1 MLVYQDFN
9 LYFQDGNEPPVKL
22 AHFEETTTR
31 PFSPILSDDNQKVV
45 FPQEDGT
52 KIYAI
57 NTDGTHKR
65 LILSTDQWGSFGAVS
80 FVPNTHLLFFAV
92 VQCNNQQDANSLC
105 PTTAFLA
112 DTDTGKIRKLV
123 DLGQVVGNINVSSI
137 PDNIKLSPDG
147 KMLAVGTKDGMKIFT
162 LDGRLIH
169 DNILPYTPSY
179 NTFPSPTLSWLPDSS
194 GLIVAA
200 PDQTYSTTACDSL
213 TAYTMWRY
221 TIDDDNAVQIP
232 LDPPPMG
239 DLIAISPDGNWIAYG
254 GECQPNLY
262 LGNLV
267 TGQTQVFEQD
277 DSRPDFSWSSNS
289 KHLIIHNSTLL
300 TSLDKP
306 SIYVVDAAWIDA
318 NHFLSM
324 VDVNGPPFRY
334 LIGEIRGDDVF
345 YYDEQRSDDSL
356 VFLKPK

>member
-1 MLVYQDFN
+1 
-9 LYFQDGNEPPVKL
+9 
-22 AHFEETTTR
+22 
-31 PFSPILSDDNQKVV
+31 
-45 FPQEDGT
+45 
-52 KIYAI
+52 
-57 NTDGTHKR
+57 
-65 LILSTDQWGSFGAVS
+65 
-80 FVPNTHLLFFAV
+80 
-92 VQCNNQQDANSLC
+92 
-105 PTTAFLA
+105 
-112 DTDTGKIRKLV
+112 
-123 DLGQVVGNINVSSI
+123 
-137 PDNIKLSPDG
+137 
-147 KMLAVGTKDGMKIFT
+147 
-162 LDGRLIH
+162 
-169 DNILPYTPSY
+169 
-179 NTFPSPTLSWLPDSS
+179 LSWLPDSS